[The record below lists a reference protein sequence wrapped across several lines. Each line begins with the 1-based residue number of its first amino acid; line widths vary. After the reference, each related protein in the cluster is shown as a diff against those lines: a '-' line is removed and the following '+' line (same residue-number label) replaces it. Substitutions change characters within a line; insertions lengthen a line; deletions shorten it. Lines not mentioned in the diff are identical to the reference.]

1 MNNLFKRYNLFK
13 RKKRSREEIF
23 PDEILADSRNIPHYD
38 TDQFEGRMD
47 KPIST
52 VSLFVLAGT
61 AIIVLVLFAGRAW
74 FLQIHEGTSYAASAT
89 DNTLKSTPLFATR
102 GLIYD
107 RNGTELAWNAPGS
120 VDDPNVPRREYATS
134 TGLSQT
140 LGYVQYPSKDS
151 SGFYYQE
158 DFVGVDGVEK
168 YFNDLLQGENGL
180 RLIEVDAKGNIQSQN
195 LERPASPGQSITLS
209 IDSRVQSELYTNIE
223 NIATTHGFN
232 GGSGVIINIHT
243 GEVIAMSSYP
253 EYDSQIMADKTNT
266 AAIKSFLA
274 DPQNPFLDRAINGLY
289 APGSTVKPYV
299 AMGALNENII
309 DPATKILSTGS
320 ISIPNPYDPTRSSVF
335 KDWRAQGWV
344 DMRDALSV
352 SSDVYFYEVGGGF
365 QNQKGLG
372 ITKLDKYFAL
382 FGFGKPIGSSF
393 FGGTIGVVPSPAW
406 KATTFPDDSTWR
418 IGDTYHTAI
427 GQYGFQVSP
436 IQMVRAIAAIA
447 NGGDILNPTIVKLGS
462 EPTNT
467 NSTSTVERSVNLP
480 ADDFRVVRE
489 GLRQGVTSSNG
500 TDGSL
505 NVPYVTVAAKSGT
518 AELGIT
524 KMTVNSWITGYFPYN
539 NPEYAFAVVMERG
552 PVSNEVGAVAVMRST
567 LDWMNVNA
575 PEYFK

>member
-1 MNNLFKRYNLFK
+1 MNNIFKRYNLFR
-13 RKKRSREEIF
+13 RKKRNREEIF
-23 PDEILADSRNIPHYD
+23 PEEILADSRNIPHFD
-38 TDQFEGRMD
+38 TDQFEGRLE

-52 VSLFVLAGT
+52 ISLFVLVGT
-61 AIIVLVLFAGRAW
+61 AIIVLALFAGRAW
-74 FLQIHEGTSYAASAT
+74 FLQINQGKSYAAKAT
-89 DNTLKSTPLFATR
+89 DNTLKSTPLFAMR

-107 RNGTELAWNAPGS
+107 RNGIVLSWNAPGPI
-120 VDDPNVPRREYATS
+120 DDPDVPRREYATS

-140 LGYVQYPSKDS
+140 LGFIQYPSKDS

-180 RLIEVDAKGNIQSQN
+180 RLIEVDARGNIQSQN
-195 LERPASPGQSITLS
+195 VIKPASLGQNITLS
-209 IDSRVQSELYTNIE
+209 IDSRVQNELYKNIE
-223 NIATTHGFN
+223 NIATAHHFN
-232 GGSGVIINIHT
+232 GGSGIIINVHT
-243 GEVIAMSSYP
+243 GEIIAMSSYP
-253 EYDSQIMADKTNT
+253 EYDSQIMTDKTDT
-266 AAIKSFLA
+266 SAIKSFLNN
-274 DPQNPFLDRAINGLY
+274 PQNPFLDRAINGLY

-309 DPATKILSTGS
+309 DPLTKILSTGS
-320 ISIPNPYDPTRSSVF
+320 ISIPNPYDPTQSSVF
-335 KDWRAQGWV
+335 NDWRPQGWV

-352 SSDVYFYEVGGGF
+352 SSDVYFYEVGGGY

-382 FGFGKPIGSSF
+382 FGFGQPIGNSF

-406 KATTFPDDSTWR
+406 KAATFPDDSTWR

-447 NGGDILNPTIVKLGS
+447 NGGDILNPTIQKLGS
-462 EPTNT
+462 EQTNA
-467 NSTSTVERSVNLP
+467 NSTSMVERNVNLP
-480 ADDFRVVRE
+480 ANDFQIVRE

-518 AELGIT
+518 AELGVT

-552 PVSNEVGAVAVMRST
+552 PVSNEVGAVAVMRT
-567 LDWMNVNA
+567 TFDWMNVHT